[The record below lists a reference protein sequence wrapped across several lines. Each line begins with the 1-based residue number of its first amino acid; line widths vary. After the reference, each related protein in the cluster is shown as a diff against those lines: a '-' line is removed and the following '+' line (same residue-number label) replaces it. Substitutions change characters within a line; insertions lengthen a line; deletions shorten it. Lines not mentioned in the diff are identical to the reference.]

1 MRLILFIGKCLVG
14 FLASIGLIVVALGVL
29 AGYGWQEVREWRAPD
44 DAVPERAVLTL
55 DLKNGVAERA
65 PANPLASAADGAG
78 VPLHRAIDALE
89 SAAEDDRVKG
99 LAVRVG
105 RGSLAMGHA
114 QELRAALTAFRESGK
129 PAWAFAETLS
139 GGGGMGGGTVHAY
152 LASAFDRVWLQPSG
166 DVDVS
171 GFLLESPY
179 LADALQEVGVQPR
192 LDQRRAYKGIKDRF
206 TAMRMP
212 EPQRENQRQL
222 LTSWMDQVVA
232 GIVEGRGLPETE
244 VRQLVETGALS
255 AERALSARLVDE
267 LGYQAAM
274 MRSLREAA
282 GVGADDREA
291 MQPLLA
297 YGAIQERQRELPE
310 DAPQIA
316 VVTGQGAV
324 TLGESQGNQ
333 LFGDVR
339 MGSDTIAPAILE
351 AARDDKIEAIVLRV
365 DSPGGSYV
373 ASDTIWNAVRRARE
387 MGTPVVVSM
396 ANIAASGGYFVAAPA
411 DRIYAQPGTI
421 TGSIGVGSGK
431 FVLTGLWDKLEIAF
445 DGVQVGRNA
454 DFWSPNHDFTDRQWQ
469 KLQTFLDQTYADFKQ
484 KVGSG
489 RDLSPEQ
496 VEEVAQGK
504 IWSGADAK
512 ANGLVDELGGLQAA
526 IDGARD
532 LAEIPDDQAVRV
544 VDRPKRPDPLRQL
557 IEGALKG
564 RVESPAAEALGQ
576 VARTLRPLI
585 DVIAVLEGRQSERR
599 LESPVKVEDVR

>member
-29 AGYGWQEVREWRAPD
+29 AGYGWQEVRDWRTAETP
-44 DAVPERAVLTL
+44 VPARTVLTL
-55 DLKNGVAERA
+55 DLANGVTERA
-65 PANPLASAADGAG
+65 PRSPLAGAADGG
-78 VPLHRAIDALE
+78 VPIHRAIDALDR
-89 SAAEDDRVKG
+89 AADDERVKAV
-99 LAVRVG
+99 AVRIG
-105 RGSLAMGHA
+105 RGGLAMGHA
-114 QELRAALTAFRESGK
+114 QELRDALADFRQSGK

-139 GGGGMGGGTVHAY
+139 GGGMGGGTLQTY

-179 LADALQEVGVQPR
+179 LADALQEIGVKPR
-192 LDQRRAYKGIKDRF
+192 LDQRREYKGIKDRF

-222 LTSWMDQVVA
+222 LQSWMDQVVA
-232 GIVEGRGLPETE
+232 GIAEGRGLDPRQ
-244 VRQLVETGALS
+244 VRQLVDAGAFS
-255 AERALSARLVDE
+255 AERALEAGLVDK
-267 LGYQAAM
+267 LGYQDQ
-274 MRSLREAA
+274 MRRALREEIGA
-282 GVGADDREA
+282 GADDRDA
-291 MQPLLA
+291 MVDLLA
-297 YGAIQERQRELPE
+297 YGAQMTREQELPE
-310 DAPQIA
+310 DTPQIA
-316 VVTGQGAV
+316 VITGQGAV
-324 TLGESQGNQ
+324 TLGDSQGGR
-333 LFGDVR
+333 LFGDVQ
-339 MGSDTIAPAILE
+339 MGSDTIAPALLK
-351 AARDDKIEAIVLRV
+351 AARDDKIQAIVLRV

-373 ASDTIWNAVRRARE
+373 ASDTIWHAVRRARE

-396 ANIAASGGYFVAAPA
+396 GNIAASGGYFVAAPA

-431 FVLTGLWDKLEIAF
+431 FVTTGLWEKLEINF

-454 DFWSPNHDFTDRQWQ
+454 DFWSANHDFTEAQWQ

-484 KVGSG
+484 KVGAG

-496 VEEVAQGK
+496 VEEAAQGK

-512 ANGLVDELGGLQAA
+512 ARGLVDELGGLQAA
-526 IDGARD
+526 IAGAKE
-532 LAEIPDDQAVRV
+532 LAEIPADQPVRV
-544 VDRPKRPDPLRQL
+544 VDRPERPDPLRRL

-564 RVESPAAEALGQ
+564 QVESPAAEALGRI
-576 VARTLRPLI
+576 ARGLQPLVDLI
-585 DVIAVLEGRQSERR
+585 GVLEGRQTERR

>member
-1 MRLILFIGKCLVG
+1 MRVILFIGKCLVG

-29 AGYGWQEVREWRAPD
+29 AGYGWQEVRDWRTAETP
-44 DAVPERAVLTL
+44 VPERTVLTL
-55 DLKNGVAERA
+55 DLAGGVAEQA
-65 PANPLASAADGAG
+65 ATSPLAGAADGG
-78 VPLHRAIDALE
+78 VPIHRAIDALDR
-89 SAAEDDRVKG
+89 AAGDDRVKAV
-99 LAVRVG
+99 AVRIG
-105 RGSLAMGHA
+105 RGALAMGHA
-114 QELRAALTAFRESGK
+114 QELRDALQDFRDSGK
-129 PAWAFAETLS
+129 TAWAFAETLS
-139 GGGGMGGGTVHAY
+139 GGMGGGTLQTY

-179 LADALQEVGVQPR
+179 LADALQEIGVQPR
-192 LDQRRAYKGIKDRF
+192 LDQRREYKGIKDRF

-222 LTSWMDQVVA
+222 LESWMNQVVA
-232 GIVEGRGLPETE
+232 GIGDGRGLDSQQ
-244 VRQLVETGALS
+244 VRSLVEAGQFS
-255 AERALSARLVDE
+255 AERALEAGLVDK
-267 LGYQAAM
+267 LGYQDQMSRA
-274 MRSLREAA
+274 LRQA
-282 GVGADDREA
+282 VGADADDRDA
-291 MQPLLA
+291 MVDLLA
-297 YGAIQERQRELPE
+297 YGAQMQRERDLPD

-316 VVTGQGAV
+316 VITGQGAV
-324 TLGESQGNQ
+324 TLGDSQGGR
-333 LFGDVR
+333 LFGDVQ
-339 MGSDTIAPAILE
+339 MGSDTIAPALLE

-373 ASDTIWNAVRRARE
+373 ASDTIWHAVRRARD

-396 ANIAASGGYFVAAPA
+396 GNIAASGGYFVAAPA

-431 FVLTGLWDKLEIAF
+431 FVTTGLWDKLEIAF

-454 DFWSPNHDFTDRQWQ
+454 DFWSANHDFTDQQWA
-469 KLQTFLDQTYADFKQ
+469 KLQQFLDQTYADFKQ

-496 VEEVAQGK
+496 VEQAAQGQ

-512 ANGLVDELGGLQAA
+512 ARGLVDELGGLQAA
-526 IDGARD
+526 IAGARE
-532 LAEIPDDQAVRV
+532 LAEIPADRQVRV
-544 VDRPKRPDPLRQL
+544 VDRPERPDPLRRL

-564 RVESPAAEALGQ
+564 QVESPAAEALGRI
-576 VARTLRPLI
+576 ARGLQPLV
-585 DVIAVLEGRQSERR
+585 DVIGVLEGRQAERR

>member
-29 AGYGWQEVREWRAPD
+29 AGYGWQEVRDWRTAETP
-44 DAVPERAVLTL
+44 VPERSVLTL
-55 DLKNGVAERA
+55 DLAAGVAEQA
-65 PANPLASAADGAG
+65 PQSPLAGAADGG
-78 VPLHRAIDALE
+78 VPIHRAIDALDR
-89 SAAEDDRVKG
+89 AAGDGRVKAV
-99 LAVRVG
+99 AVRIG
-105 RGSLAMGHA
+105 RGALAMGHA
-114 QELRAALTAFRESGK
+114 QELRDALQDFRDSGK
-129 PAWAFAETLS
+129 TAWAFAETLS
-139 GGGGMGGGTVHAY
+139 GGGMGGGTLQGY

-166 DVDVS
+166 DVDLS

-179 LADALQEVGVQPR
+179 LADALAEIGVKPR
-192 LDQRRAYKGIKDRF
+192 LDQRRDYKGIKDRF

-222 LTSWMDQVVA
+222 LESWMDQVVA
-232 GIVEGRGLPETE
+232 GIAEGRGLAPQQ
-244 VRQLVETGALS
+244 VRQLVDAGAFS
-255 AERALSARLVDE
+255 AERALEAGLVDK
-267 LGYQAAM
+267 LGYQDQMSRA
-274 MRSLREAA
+274 LRQEIGAE
-282 GVGADDREA
+282 ADDRDA
-291 MQPLLA
+291 MVDLLA
-297 YGAIQERQRELPE
+297 YGAQMMREQELPE
-310 DAPQIA
+310 DTPQIA
-316 VVTGQGAV
+316 VITGQGAV
-324 TLGESQGNQ
+324 TLGDSQGGR

-339 MGSDTIAPAILE
+339 MGSDTIAPALLE
-351 AARDDKIEAIVLRV
+351 AARDDKIRAIVLRV

-373 ASDTIWNAVRRARE
+373 ASDTIWHAVRRARE

-396 ANIAASGGYFVAAPA
+396 GNIAASGGYFVAAPA

-431 FVLTGLWDKLEIAF
+431 FVTTGLWENLEINF

-454 DFWSPNHDFTDRQWQ
+454 DFWSANHDFTEAQWQ

-496 VEEVAQGK
+496 VEQAAQGK

-512 ANGLVDELGGLQAA
+512 ARGLVDELGGLEAA
-526 IDGARD
+526 VAGAKE
-532 LAEIPDDQAVRV
+532 LAEIPADQPVRV
-544 VDRPKRPDPLRQL
+544 VDRPERQDPLRRL

-564 RVESPAAEALGQ
+564 QVESPAAEALGRI
-576 VARTLRPLI
+576 ARGLQPLVDLI
-585 DVIAVLEGRQSERR
+585 GVLEGRHEERR

>member
-29 AGYGWQEVREWRAPD
+29 AGYGWQEVRDWRTAETP
-44 DAVPERAVLTL
+44 VPERTVLTL
-55 DLKNGVAERA
+55 DLAGGVAEQA
-65 PANPLASAADGAG
+65 PMSPLAGAADGG
-78 VPLHRAIDALE
+78 VPIHRAIEALE
-89 SAAEDDRVKG
+89 RAAGDDRVKAV
-99 LAVRVG
+99 AVRVG
-105 RGSLAMGHA
+105 RGALAMGHA
-114 QELRAALTAFRESGK
+114 QELRDALRDFRDSGK

-139 GGGGMGGGTVHAY
+139 MGGGTLQTY

-179 LADALQEVGVQPR
+179 LADALQEIGVQPR
-192 LDQRRAYKGIKDRF
+192 LDQRREYKGIKDRF

-222 LTSWMDQVVA
+222 LESWMDQVVA
-232 GIVEGRGLPETE
+232 GIAEGRGLEPSQ
-244 VRQLVETGALS
+244 VRQLVDAGAFS
-255 AERALSARLVDE
+255 AERALEAGLVDE
-267 LGYQAAM
+267 LGYQDQMSRA
-274 MRSLREAA
+274 LRQEIGAE
-282 GVGADDREA
+282 ADDREA
-291 MQPLLA
+291 MVDLLA
-297 YGAIQERQRELPE
+297 YGAQMMRERDLPA

-316 VVTGQGAV
+316 VITGEGAV
-324 TLGESQGNQ
+324 TLGDSQGGR
-333 LFGDVR
+333 LFGDVQ
-339 MGSDTIAPAILE
+339 MGSDTIAPALLE

-373 ASDTIWNAVRRARE
+373 ASDTIWHAVRRARE
-387 MGTPVVVSM
+387 LGTPVVVSM
-396 ANIAASGGYFVAAPA
+396 GNIAASGGYFVAAPA

-431 FVLTGLWDKLEIAF
+431 FVMTGLWDKLEIAF

-454 DFWSPNHDFTDRQWQ
+454 DFWSANHDFTDQQWA
-469 KLQTFLDQTYADFKQ
+469 KLQQFLDQTYADFKQ
-484 KVGSG
+484 KVGAG

-496 VEEVAQGK
+496 VEAAAQGK

-512 ANGLVDELGGLQAA
+512 ERGLVDQLGGLQAA
-526 IDGARD
+526 IAGAKD
-532 LAEIPDDQAVRV
+532 LAEIPADQQVRV
-544 VDRPKRPDPLRQL
+544 VDRPERRDPLRRL

-564 RVESPAAEALGQ
+564 QVESPAAEALGRIVRGLQ
-576 VARTLRPLI
+576 PLV
-585 DVIAVLEGRQSERR
+585 DVIGVLEGRQAERR